1 MTFTYKLSLRSVPQ
15 RVMSTSAFKFLEV
28 VLMQPWVLGVP
39 LQGVLSPRWKRFVSI
54 IILAVSGKVVTD
66 FPPGDQLI
74 QILFAGGPHVPPSF
88 SRAVAS
94 QSQFFWPAIF
104 HLHDFGKYLLSR
116 NMAEVKVGRK
126 IAGSVELRVIMVFVV
141 VRQLVFQKGL

>member
-28 VLMQPWVLGVP
+28 VLMRPWVLGAL
-39 LQGVLSPRWKRFVSI
+39 LQSVLGPRWKRFVSI

-66 FPPGDQLI
+66 FPPGDQTDPNI
-74 QILFAGGPHVPPSF
+74 VRWRPSCSTILLSRHCFAEP
-88 SRAVAS
+88 
-94 QSQFFWPAIF
+94 IF
-104 HLHDFGKYLLSR
+104 LAANFPFGKYLLSR
-116 NMAEVKVGRK
+116 NMAEVKVRGK

-141 VRQLVFQKGL
+141 VRQLVFQKDL